1 MSNFLTFFWLLLC
14 LLSKKNHPLFLTGNV
29 TSWVENQAKLNEKH
43 MTVANTPVLVT
54 GNTNIKVPVYLK
66 LQLRRRPGR

>member
-1 MSNFLTFFWLLLC
+1 M
-14 LLSKKNHPLFLTGNV
+14 GNV

-43 MTVANTPVLVT
+43 MTMANAPVLVT

-66 LQLRRRPGR
+66 LQLRRRTGR